1 MVNLLLYYYAF
12 PHIFILFM
20 LSEVMGEE
28 DTRKVHLSREGSFAE
43 AKVRDF
49 ELLVDELVEEG
60 GTNRGPRPTEYLLT
74 ALAGCYTA
82 TFVRIAEKRRQ
93 HIERIECTAVGYI
106 NREESRVAKAEL
118 SLVVYSSMSDEELNI
133 INRLAEKSCTVK
145 NSLNTEVT
153 TSVVRA

>member
-1 MVNLLLYYYAF
+1 M
-12 PHIFILFM
+12 
-20 LSEVMGEE
+20 SEE
-28 DTRKVHLSREGSFAE
+28 DTRKIYLSREGSSAE

-49 ELLVDELVEEG
+49 ELLVDELIEKG
-60 GTNRGPRPTEYLLT
+60 GTNRGPRPTEYLLI

-93 HIERIECTAVGYI
+93 HIERIECTAIEYI
-106 NREESRVAKAEL
+106 NKEENRLTKAEL
-118 SLVVYSSMSDEELNI
+118 SLVVYSSMSDEELSI

-145 NSLNTEVT
+145 NSLNAEVT

>member
-1 MVNLLLYYYAF
+1 MLF
-12 PHIFILFM
+12 HHIFILFM
-20 LSEVMGEE
+20 LSKAMSEE
-28 DTRKVHLSREGSFAE
+28 ETREIYLSREGSFAE

-49 ELLVDELVEEG
+49 ELLVDELIEKG
-60 GTNRGPRPTEYLLT
+60 GTNRGPRPTEYLLV

-93 HIERIECTAVGYI
+93 HIERIECTAREYI
-106 NREESRVAKAEL
+106 NKEENRATKAEL
-118 SLVVYSSMSDEELNI
+118 SLVVYSSMSDEELSI

-145 NSLNTEVT
+145 NSLNAEVT